1 MILMIRKRFRI
12 VLSKSIFRKIYSLWK
27 TNASPKSNLIVKGN
41 QEEYD
46 QDEYIEFLNHLSDI
60 NATATKT
67 EMTESDDD
75 EHSDETDDDPEREAE
90 VRLQAEEALIA

>member
-1 MILMIRKRFRI
+1 MEFRLYY
-12 VLSKSIFRKIYSLWK
+12 VKNQKFCPTK
-27 TNASPKSNLIVKGN
+27 NLNKGN

-60 NATATKT
+60 NATATKID
-67 EMTESDDD
+67 MIESDDD
-75 EHSDETDDDPEREAE
+75 SDESDDDPEREAE